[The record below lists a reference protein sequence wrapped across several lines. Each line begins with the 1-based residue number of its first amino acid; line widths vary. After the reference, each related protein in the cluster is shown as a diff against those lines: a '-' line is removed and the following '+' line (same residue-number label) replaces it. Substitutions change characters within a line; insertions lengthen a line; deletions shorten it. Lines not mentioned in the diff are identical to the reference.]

1 MISLHSALARESD
14 RPSPASRRMII
25 VRPPR
30 LSLLP
35 RRRIRPGILVASVFL
50 HASAMAALVWLP
62 PLFAQPV
69 LLAQE
74 HFTKSEPVI
83 LDEPLK
89 LPSLPRVEDRGSAP
103 SAGKVSAPAP
113 SVASAA
119 PTLSAPPRTPDYTA
133 PQTII
138 SDVASPVN
146 RVQTILRPDLIA
158 PPSLKFP
165 LRLQTAVILPSP
177 SAPLLAPRPPE
188 PAAPPAPI
196 ASPEEAPAI
205 KPTVLE
211 PVLVLTPKKGSVIRA
226 KAAPSQNVAPNLK
239 TVTGTNT
246 NAIQALVVV
255 NAVDVAP
262 DPSAVVPNAQ
272 LAGRFVV
279 GPSGSG
285 AGGGNSSPSPSTAS
299 ATGSAVGHGPSSA
312 DGHSST
318 PGSGTNPS
326 ASGKDKGGISI
337 SPRSGSGGAGT
348 GPANGNPAS
357 GTGAGTVS
365 SGAPGISISGGV
377 SGRNRATTSSLPGR
391 PSYPL
396 MIISGGASGGA
407 SRDLGVFNR
416 SETVYSVSIPM
427 ADTGGGPD
435 WTMQYALR
443 DPGRSGAGL
452 LVPPMAQKKVAANMK
467 PSAISVDS
475 GPVFISAIIDENGK
489 MQALKAIRAQD
500 TRSQAAMH
508 ALEQWEFLPAQLDG
522 KPVASKILMG
532 VAVRV
537 QD

>member
-1 MISLHSALARESD
+1 MISLHSALAREAD
-14 RPSPASRRMII
+14 RPSPAGRRMII

-30 LSLLP
+30 LCLLP
-35 RRRIRPGILVASVFL
+35 RRRMRPGTVVASVFL
-50 HASAMAALVWLP
+50 HAAAMAGLVWLP

-89 LPSLPRVEDRGSAP
+89 LPSLPRVEDRGSA
-103 SAGKVSAPAP
+103 SGARKAPAPSP

-119 PTLSAPPRTPDYTA
+119 PALSAPPRTPDYTA

-146 RVQTILRPDLIA
+146 RVQTILRPDLVA
-158 PPSLKFP
+158 PPNLKFP

-188 PAAPPAPI
+188 PAAPPAPVPL
-196 ASPEEAPAI
+196 PEEDPVI
-205 KPTVLE
+205 KPTVAE
-211 PVLVLTPKKGSVIRA
+211 PVLALTPKRGSVIRA
-226 KAAPSQNVAPNLK
+226 KAAPSQNVSPNLK
-239 TVTGTNT
+239 TLTGTNT

-255 NAVDVAP
+255 NAVDVAA
-262 DPSAVVPNAQ
+262 DPSTAVPNAQ

-285 AGGGNSSPSPSTAS
+285 AGGENSSPSPNTAS
-299 ATGSAVGHGPSSA
+299 AIGSAVGHGPSSA
-312 DGHSST
+312 GAHSST
-318 PGSGTNPS
+318 PGSGANPS
-326 ASGKDKGGISI
+326 ASGKDTGGISI
-337 SPRSGSGGAGT
+337 SPRPGSGGAGT
-348 GPANGNPAS
+348 GPANGNSVS
-357 GTGAGTVS
+357 GAGTGTVS

-377 SGRNRATTSSLPGR
+377 AGRNRATASSLPGR

-416 SETVYSVSIPM
+416 SETVYSVSIPI
-427 ADTGGGPD
+427 ADSGGGPD

-443 DPGRSGAGL
+443 DPAQSGAGL
-452 LVPPMAQKKVAANMK
+452 LVPPMAQKKVAAVIK
-467 PSAISVDS
+467 ASGISVDS
-475 GPVFISAIIDENGK
+475 GPVFISAVIDENGK

-500 TRSQAAMH
+500 TRSQAAIH
-508 ALEQWEFLPAQLDG
+508 ALEQWEFLPAQVDG

-532 VAVRV
+532 VGVKV